1 MPKNKTLTHL
11 PDTLFSFCVTLF
23 MSMGGVGMSIRV
35 CAFGK
40 INLFL
45 DVLNKR
51 QDGYHSVHM
60 IMQSVRMHDVVHISE
75 YYENKIVADSPYV
88 PNNKN
93 NLAMRAAELMQKMY
107 DLPPVAIRIQ
117 KSIPVS
123 AGMAGG
129 SSDAAAV
136 LLGMNRLFRLNESP
150 AELMALGSKI
160 GSDVPFCM
168 YGGTALASERGE
180 VIAPLPLLPKIHI
193 ILFKA
198 NFGVSTQAVYGAYSV
213 SNQKLNHDEML
224 SERLKYI
231 YERDVDS
238 LLTGLYNALEPT
250 AFSMYPRVEA
260 LKSELKEKGAQY
272 VLMSGSGP
280 TVFAAFLDQREGWS
294 FYRKMRKNHK
304 MMYMTSTVSQQDLAD
319 RFMDLF

>member
-1 MPKNKTLTHL
+1 
-11 PDTLFSFCVTLF
+11 
-23 MSMGGVGMSIRV
+23 MSIRV

-51 QDGYHSVHM
+51 SDGYHSVHM

-75 YYENKIVADSPYV
+75 NYENKIVADSPYV

-93 NLAMRAAELMQKMY
+93 NLAMRAAELMQETY
-107 DLPPVAIRIQ
+107 NLPPVSIRIQ

-136 LLGMNRLFRLNESP
+136 FIGMNRLFRLGESP
-150 AELMALGSKI
+150 EELMALGSKI

-168 YGGTALASERGE
+168 YGGTALASGRGE

-198 NFGVSTQAVYGAYSV
+198 NFGVSTQAVYGAYSF
-213 SNQKLNHDEML
+213 SDQLKNHDEML
-224 SERLKYI
+224 AERLKYI
-231 YERDVDS
+231 YERDADS
-238 LLTGLYNALEPT
+238 VLGGLYNALEPT
-250 AFSMYPRVEA
+250 AFSMYPRVEV
-260 LKSELKEKGAQY
+260 LKSAIKAQGAQY

-280 TVFAAFLDQREGWS
+280 TVFAAFLDQKDCWS
-294 FYRKMRKNHK
+294 FYKKMRKTHK
-304 MMYMTSTVSQQDLAD
+304 MMYMTSTVSRQDLAN
-319 RFMDLF
+319 RFADLF